1 MVRPSMSTSSLL
13 AVVPLKP
20 RALMAHWRESTCAT
34 CRLEARRRA
43 SARLDA
49 PERRMSCCVITW
61 IAEAVCD
68 NRSGRFETEVT
79 CRSINC
85 SILSFFNAAA
95 DTLESG
101 HWRDESALCG
111 VPGRK
116 QERNHDGRTSHVPPA
131 WVFLSG
137 LGRFSPPPAL
147 FWAAGMFC

>member
-1 MVRPSMSTSSLL
+1 MVRPSMSTRSLL

-101 HWRDESALCG
+101 HWRAG
-111 VPGRK
+111 TARWAGPGRTK
-116 QERNHDGRTSHVPPA
+116 TKKTNTETRDVAGGRGV
-131 WVFLSG
+131 LSAI
-137 LGRFSPPPAL
+137 RR
-147 FWAAGMFC
+147 